1 MWIKGGML
9 KIQIKQLIGFQSFPC
24 RNYKDHMQKSDIKVS
39 ADLQKFIQKFEPNK
53 FKMLARG
60 IEIRGNNDLH
70 RSITFAKELIERL
83 KLNLTVHHSA
93 EMASYG
99 GFEVLQAVH

>member
-1 MWIKGGML
+1 MK
-9 KIQIKQLIGFQSFPC
+9 KTETKV
-24 RNYKDHMQKSDIKVS
+24 NADI
-39 ADLQKFIQKFEPNK
+39 QKFILKFEPNK

-60 IEIRGNNDLH
+60 IEIRGNSDLH
-70 RSITFAKELIERL
+70 RSITFAKELIAKL

-99 GFEVLQAVH
+99 GFEVLHPAS